1 MRAWVGT
8 VLAVLLLL
16 TYIPSVIADNT
27 NENLVSTDNTTHAH
41 EKSNEAFFIA
51 PNNAVNGNNSADN
64 YTRIIT
70 SCWWYIGNLNCEEAE
85 YYITAVYTFS
95 FSESVE
101 YVNLS
106 SISKAGYLEYGD
118 PWGLEMSISTHH
130 KNGTDLLWSDE
141 ATPGY
146 INTTTYQDNNSG
158 PIPVRDNGTVSL
170 EFSVRTNPFYLEE
183 RSVEIRLREISAT
196 KVHWG
201 CLDPVANNYSPNA
214 TDSDDSCDY
223 DLDNDGV
230 LDVDEIPGCTDILA
244 NNFNSSATDDDGSCD
259 YDLDDDGVLDS
270 DEIQGCTDLTAN
282 NYQANATDEDGSCDY
297 DMDDDGVLDVDEI
310 NGCTDSSAN
319 NHQSNATDDDGT
331 CDYDLD
337 DDGVLDADEV
347 AGCTDISA
355 NNFNPEATDTDQSCD
370 YDLDDDGVLDTK
382 EIYGCTDVMANN
394 HNATATED
402 DGTCDY
408 DLDNDG
414 VDDET
419 DKHPDCDD
427 LGQDTDEDG
436 LPDACEEFPNDR
448 DNDGYSDTH
457 ENKCESSG
465 DDPKSTPGYPE
476 KYCAD
481 KLGVVDLYDYCS
493 DYGATKQCVN
503 LASKHLE
510 WWNYVGLMTFIGLP
524 LTFFTP
530 LRPWIINKFRNKE
543 FQNIEQLHR
552 ETREHIEE
560 EFKKLELELLD
571 RLRGYPPKES
581 TELLNKI
588 DTELSYLAYE
598 LKKYI
603 DDKHAKDL
611 LNEKIPG
618 DPRVLLREHV
628 DESKELTKNQLAVSI
643 TSSEEE

>member
-8 VLAVLLLL
+8 VLAIILLL
-16 TYIPSVIADNT
+16 TYIPPTAAENA

-41 EKSNEAFFIA
+41 EKSNEAFFVA

-70 SCWWYIGNLNCEEAE
+70 SCWWYIGNLACEDGE

-95 FSESVE
+95 FSQSVE

-106 SISKAGYLEYGD
+106 SISKTGYLEHGD

-130 KNGTDLLWSDE
+130 KNGTDLLWYDE

-170 EFSVRTNPFYLEE
+170 EFSIRTDPFYLEE
-183 RSVEIRLREISAT
+183 RSVEIRLKEISAT
-196 KVHWG
+196 KVQWG
-201 CLDPVANNYSPNA
+201 CLDSTANNYSPNA

-244 NNFNSSATDDDGSCD
+244 NNFDSLATDDDGSCD
-259 YDLDDDGVLDS
+259 YDIDDDGVLDS
-270 DEIQGCTDLTAN
+270 NEVQGCTDLTAN
-282 NYQANATDEDGSCDY
+282 NYQANATDDDGSCDY
-297 DMDDDGVLDVDEI
+297 DMDDDGVLDVDEV

-347 AGCTDISA
+347 PGCTDNSA
-355 NNFNPEATDTDQSCD
+355 NNFNPMATDTDQSCD
-370 YDLDDDGVLDTK
+370 YDLDDDGVLDIE

-394 HNATATED
+394 HNSTATEY

-419 DKHPDCDD
+419 DNHPNCDD
-427 LGQDTDEDG
+427 LGRDGDRDGIPDECDQQ
-436 LPDACEEFPNDR
+436 PNDR
-448 DNDGYSDTH
+448 DNDGFYD
-457 ENKCESSG
+457 EWEEKCESSTV
-465 DDPKSTPGYPE
+465 DLNSTPMYPFE
-476 KYCAD
+476 FCKT
-481 KLGVVDLYDYCS
+481 KLDIVDLYEYCS
-493 DYGATKQCVN
+493 ENGATKPCLRMATN
-503 LASKHLE
+503 LE
-510 WWNYVGLMTFIGLP
+510 WWNYAGLLGAISIP
-524 LTFFTP
+524 LAIFTP
-530 LRPWIINKFRNKE
+530 VGPWVKGMFRKKE
-543 FQNIEQLHR
+543 FSTIERLHK
-552 ETREHIEE
+552 ETREHIER
-560 EFKKLELELLD
+560 EFKNLELELLD
-571 RLRGYPPKES
+571 RLRGNPPKES
-581 TELLNKI
+581 TTMLNKI
-588 DTELSYLAYE
+588 ENELSYLAYE

-603 DDKHAKDL
+603 DEKHAKDL

-628 DESKELTKNQLAVSI
+628 DESKEFTKNQLAVSI